1 VTTLE
6 DVFMKVGH
14 LTDPADV
21 MDDDD
26 SNEDKREK
34 IYG

>member
-1 VTTLE
+1 
-6 DVFMKVGH
+6 MKVGH

-21 MDDDD
+21 LDNDDD
-26 SNEDKREK
+26 SNENKREK